1 MKVCG
6 GEFPKGMPKMKVGG
20 GEFLKGMPSLHH
32 LVKGGLLSKDHNLLK
47 KNIKSWWSAC
57 KPFRQRL
64 HGLVGMA

>member
-20 GEFLKGMPSLHH
+20 GEFPKGMPSLYH
-32 LVKGGLLSKDHNLLK
+32 LVKGGLLSKDHNPL